1 MWIICQQ
8 MFHMKYHA
16 LFFLKIKK
24 DDTKFV
30 VCSSSDWRFKG

>member
-1 MWIICQQ
+1 
-8 MFHMKYHA
+8 MKYHV

-30 VCSSSDWRFKG
+30 VGCSHDWRFKG